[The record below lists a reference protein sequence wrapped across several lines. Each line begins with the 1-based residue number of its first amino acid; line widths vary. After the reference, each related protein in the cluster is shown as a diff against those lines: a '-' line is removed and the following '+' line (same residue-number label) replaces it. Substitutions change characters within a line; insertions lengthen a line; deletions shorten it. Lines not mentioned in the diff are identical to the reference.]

1 MAHITIVSTKGR
13 VEVQNM
19 SDPDTMAMLDEWRD
33 GQPVLTVTLDS
44 TAVTHI
50 NTAQIVRIDV
60 DQ

>member
-44 TAVTHI
+44 AAVTHI